1 MLSLIPTNKEVHAVK
16 FSRSDVRR
24 KAHALP
30 EIKFEDQNLTSF
42 AGLVILQK
50 FFAAIQLKMRLA
62 ACFRAFRQGKVFDRA
77 GLFLQLITHLL
88 LGFREL
94 QDVRYYQDDPL
105 VKRLLGLN
113 RLPDVSTLS
122 RMLKEATP
130 DSVEKLRRLLRQM
143 VIERLVELAPA
154 RITLDFDGSV
164 QSTRR
169 HAEGTAVGFNKKKKG
184 ARSYYPLFC
193 TIAQTGQVFDV
204 LHRSGNVHDSN
215 GALAF
220 IQACVAEIRRVLPG
234 VVIEVRMDSA
244 FFSDEL
250 IEALTQAKV
259 EFSISVPFERFTELK
274 GFIEQRQRWT
284 PLGTDTSYFEKSWKP
299 KCWDREF
306 RFVFVRTRTKK
317 QQKGPIQLD
326 LFVPHEYGYEFKVIV
341 TNKPV
346 QADTL
351 VTYHEGRGS
360 QEGVFAELKTNCH
373 LDYIPVQRW
382 HGNQTYLLAGLFAH
396 NLMRDLQMQTSA
408 PSRSTT
414 RQRAT
419 WWAFE
424 KLDTFRNTLIQRAG
438 RLTRPQGTL
447 TLTISA
453 SHWMR
458 DRFRQ
463 ILASIPETN

>member
-1 MLSLIPTNKEVHAVK
+1 MLSPIPTNKEVHAVK
-16 FSRSDVRR
+16 CSRSDVRR

-30 EIKFEDQNLTSF
+30 QIKFEDQTLTSF
-42 AGLVILQK
+42 AGLVLWQK
-50 FFAAIQLKMRLA
+50 FFATLQLKARLA

-77 GLFLQLITHLL
+77 GLFLQLIVHLL

-105 VKRLLGLN
+105 VKRLLGLK

-122 RMLKEATP
+122 RMLKEATAS
-130 DSVEKLRRLLRQM
+130 SVEKLRQLLRQM
-143 VIERLVELAPA
+143 VRERLVALAPA
-154 RITLDFDGSV
+154 RLTMDFDGSV
-164 QSTRR
+164 QSTGR

-204 LHRSGNVHDSN
+204 LHRPGNVHDSH
-215 GALAF
+215 GALEF
-220 IQACVAEIRRVLPG
+220 ILACIGDVRRLLPG

-250 IEALTQAKV
+250 VEALTRAKV

-274 GFIEQRQRWT
+274 GFIERRQRWT
-284 PLGTDTSYFEKSWKP
+284 PLGTGCWYFEKSWKP
-299 KCWDREF
+299 KCWDRKF

-346 QADTL
+346 QVETL
-351 VTYHEGRGS
+351 VRYHEGRGS

-373 LDYIPVQRW
+373 LDYIPVKRL

-396 NLMRDLQMQTSA
+396 NLMRELQMQTSE

-419 WWAFE
+419 LWVFE
-424 KLDTFRNTLIQRAG
+424 KLDTFRKTMIQRAG

-447 TLTISA
+447 TLTVSA
-453 SHWMR
+453 SHRMR

-463 ILASIPETN
+463 ILANIPETS